1 MVNPTQPCSFTGNA
15 DLYGIGIRIGL
26 YLQWVTTL
34 TTTLYEPKDEEI
46 LRVINLLIQSAV
58 FMGLILL
65 TSRNQIEPVEPV
77 ISIWLIFG
85 ALSSLSGSGM
95 NPLGHFSGL
104 YRVALYTAV
113 AGYACWFWFTGLDGT
128 LQGQQCETVAF
139 FGRVSIAGRFRTFNK
154 IASAFGVC
162 ICAVFV
168 VLTARAF
175 FRRYKGVPE
184 ASKPKRQK
192 VSVELFIV
200 STAIIIISVVAVEYL
215 LQANGITGINQTLS
229 VGQLIPLLVG
239 AFSFAEIVF
248 SVVRKRLFRNARCWV
263 LFGRHLS

>member
-1 MVNPTQPCSFTGNA
+1 MVASTQPCAFTGNA
-15 DLYGIGIRIGL
+15 DLYGIGIRTGL

-95 NPLGHFSGL
+95 NPLRHFSGL

-128 LQGQQCETVAF
+128 LQDQRCETVAF
-139 FGRVSIAGRFRTFNK
+139 FGRVSISGRFRTFNK
-154 IASAFGVC
+154 VASVVGVC
-162 ICAVFV
+162 VCAVFMA
-168 VLTARAF
+168 LTARAF
-175 FRRYKGVPE
+175 FRRYTGVPE
-184 ASKPKRQK
+184 APKPRRQK
-192 VSVELFIV
+192 VSVELFFA
-200 STAIIIISVVAVEYL
+200 STTIMFISIVAVEYL
-215 LQANGITGINQTLS
+215 LQANGITGVNETLS

-248 SVVRKRLFRNARCWV
+248 SVVRKKLFRRPRCWV